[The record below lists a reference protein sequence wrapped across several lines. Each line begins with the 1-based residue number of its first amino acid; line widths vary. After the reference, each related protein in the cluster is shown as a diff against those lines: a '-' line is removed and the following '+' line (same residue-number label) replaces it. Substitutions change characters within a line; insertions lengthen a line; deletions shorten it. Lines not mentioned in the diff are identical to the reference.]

1 MGMLALDQGVM
12 TLVTVAVIAIC
23 ASLALYIVYS
33 VIWRA
38 VRRGLR
44 EFYQA
49 APAHEARTVR
59 GTRRLSIKV
68 PDYPPTEW
76 V

>member
-1 MGMLALDQGVM
+1 MM
-12 TLVTVAVIAIC
+12 LVTVATIAIC
-23 ASLALYIVYS
+23 VALALYVLYS

-44 EFYQA
+44 EFHHP
-49 APAHEARTVR
+49 APAQAH
-59 GTRRLSIKV
+59 RRVAAKV
-68 PDYPPTEW
+68 PDYLPSDW

>member
-1 MGMLALDQGVM
+1 METLVMDQGIM
-12 TLVTVAVIAIC
+12 TLVTVATIAIC
-23 ASLALYIVYS
+23 AALALYIVYS

-44 EFYQA
+44 EFHQP
-49 APAHEARTVR
+49 APAPRA
-59 GTRRLSIKV
+59 TRHVAIKV
-68 PDYPPTEW
+68 PNYLPSDW